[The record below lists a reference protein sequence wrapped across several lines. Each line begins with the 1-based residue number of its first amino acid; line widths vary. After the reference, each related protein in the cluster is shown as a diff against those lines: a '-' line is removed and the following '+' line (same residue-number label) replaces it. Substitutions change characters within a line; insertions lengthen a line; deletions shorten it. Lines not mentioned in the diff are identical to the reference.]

1 MHDWPHAPS
10 HRLGSAGAYIVTA
23 GTYRKEP
30 LFRSRERLDFLLRQ
44 LFERATEHGAALQA
58 WSVFPNHY
66 HFVAIF
72 SDPQEIRPMIRSLH
86 SITARHINQAD
97 TTPGRRVWF
106 QYWDSHISFQNS
118 YYARLKYVHENPV
131 HHRLVRHASN
141 YSWGSAAWLER
152 NSQSAFRNTI
162 SSFPCDRIS
171 ISDEYEVTEADF
183 Q

>member
-23 GTYRKEP
+23 GTYRKEH

-72 SDPQEIRPMIRSLH
+72 FGSSKNSPHDSL
-86 SITARHINQAD
+86 
-97 TTPGRRVWF
+97 
-106 QYWDSHISFQNS
+106 
-118 YYARLKYVHENPV
+118 
-131 HHRLVRHASN
+131 
-141 YSWGSAAWLER
+141 
-152 NSQSAFRNTI
+152 
-162 SSFPCDRIS
+162 FPFDHG
-171 ISDEYEVTEADF
+171 
-183 Q
+183 